1 MRSVRVPSLI
11 ESLIVAGIVGVV
23 SMLWRINTQLGCIKV
38 EMRYFRRVTED
49 HEDRIRELEQDD

>member
-1 MRSVRVPSLI
+1 VPSLI